1 MKSGY
6 KIKWTNHAL
15 YELKKTFEYLE
26 ENWTERELGKLS
38 NEIERVILLLSKNPD
53 LFQSSNKKLNV
64 RKAVIT
70 KHNTMY
76 YRKNENIIEILS
88 FFSSQQDPNRLKL

>member
-1 MKSGY
+1 MN
-6 KIKWTNHAL
+6 IW
-15 YELKKTFEYLE
+15 E
-26 ENWTERELGKLS
+26 ENWTERELRKLS
-38 NEIERVILLLSKNPD
+38 NEIERVILLISKNPD
-53 LFQSSNKKLNV
+53 LFQSSNRILNV

-76 YRKNENIIEILS
+76 YRKNENVIEILS